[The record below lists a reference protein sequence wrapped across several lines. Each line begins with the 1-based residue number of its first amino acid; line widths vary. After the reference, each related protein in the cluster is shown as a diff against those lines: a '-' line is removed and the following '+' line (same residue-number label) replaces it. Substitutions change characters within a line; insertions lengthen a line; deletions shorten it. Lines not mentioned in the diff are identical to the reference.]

1 MSPSGQL
8 QAGATEEDS
17 FREGKSETLGPI
29 LESDWEEGEQLV
41 KQEIKKETNCSVVI
55 VLWVYLAYLQVTDP
69 IFFLGNN
76 ERAICCGLICEM
88 RYYYCDDN

>member
-29 LESDWEEGEQLV
+29 LESD
-41 KQEIKKETNCSVVI
+41 
-55 VLWVYLAYLQVTDP
+55 
-69 IFFLGNN
+69 
-76 ERAICCGLICEM
+76 
-88 RYYYCDDN
+88 